1 MHDNLFDFKK
11 IQDVQSKFYAAKSRM
26 SDLVGEKSAILLEL
40 SNIDSFLDSKDQV
53 SQALNELQLRTQ
65 EKTKTIYEDLLTKLI
80 HEVKGYDE
88 ENHKLKLRTR
98 IKNNK
103 PWLDIEI
110 ENANE
115 KSRDVFLD
123 KGESIENLV
132 SIGLRF
138 ITLSR
143 ISNRRFLVFDEADR
157 NLNAKQIPNL
167 AKILFDLSKKMGVQV
182 LYISHHDPEN
192 FNECARIIELSR
204 VADRNGYKISTD
216 IISDVEPF
224 ADEMMGIRFIRLHN
238 FKQHENTIIHLSPYV
253 TVITGDVDIGK
264 SSIIHALE
272 AVNRNGGRDG
282 LIRDNENICRVEI
295 GIEEGHVISWSYK
308 SSGSKRTEYL
318 LTEKNNLGIHRYDKG
333 TAEPEW
339 LDQYLAMP
347 KYKDLEVNICFK
359 GSQSFILD
367 ERISG
372 HKRAEVLSLGRE
384 ANQVLQ
390 MIKLHSQQVE
400 AANKRH
406 IRLNREL
413 LSVKNKLESYNLIY
427 SIEDSVLRMGDEQRR
442 LSDQDQKLKS
452 LRRESEALLK
462 LESVISCLSK
472 IDRIGVVNQ
481 PSGSSGTHGLV
492 QAMANYEKLAAMIDL
507 IGPIMLVEKLQ
518 PLSDQPCEDIRTL
531 CTKMIEVDQKIR
543 ILEKTP
549 DTITQLNSNDQILTL
564 LESGKSISNLQNEIN
579 KCREEVLELEA
590 QYRHAEDSKRKHMLL
605 LHEYCPL
612 CERSS

>member
-11 IQDVQSKFYAAKSRM
+11 IQDVQSKFYLAKSRL
-26 SDLVGEKSAILLEL
+26 SDLVREKSAILMEL
-40 SNIDSFLDSKDQV
+40 SKIGDFLESKDQV
-53 SQALNELQLRTQ
+53 NDALNELQLRTQ

-80 HEVKGYDE
+80 HEVKGYDA

-103 PWLDIEI
+103 PWLDVEI
-110 ENANE
+110 ENANGH
-115 KSRDVFLD
+115 SRDVFLD

-143 ISNRRFLVFDEADR
+143 ISNRRFLIFDEADR

-167 AKILFDLSKKMGVQV
+167 AKIIFDLSKKMGVQV
-182 LYISHHDPEN
+182 LYISHHDHEN
-192 FNECARIIELSR
+192 FHGYAKIIELSR
-204 VADRNGYKISTD
+204 IIDKNSSKISTD
-216 IISDVEPF
+216 TISDIEPF
-224 ADEMMGIRFIRLHN
+224 SDDAMGIRFVRLHN
-238 FKQHENTIIHLSPYV
+238 FKQHENTIVHLSPYV

-264 SSIIHALE
+264 SSIIHAFE

-282 LIRDNENICRVEI
+282 LIRDNEDFCRVEI

-318 LTEKNNLGIHRYDKG
+318 LTDKSNIGVHKYDKG

-367 ERISG
+367 ERVSG
-372 HKRAEVLSLGRE
+372 YKRAEVLSLGGE
-384 ANQVLQ
+384 ANQVLK

-400 AANKRH
+400 AESKRQT
-406 IRLNREL
+406 RLNKEL
-413 LSVKNKLESYNLIY
+413 LSVKNKLESYNLIF
-427 SIEDSVLRMGDEQRR
+427 SIEEAVIGISDEQRR
-442 LSDQDQKLKS
+442 LADQDQILRA
-452 LRRESEALLK
+452 LRRESEELAK
-462 LESVISCLSK
+462 L
-472 IDRIGVVNQ
+472 
-481 PSGSSGTHGLV
+481 
-492 QAMANYEKLAAMIDL
+492 DL
-507 IGPIMLVEKLQ
+507 IICQLKKIETISIIQPPDIIDKKGIIQAIQSYERLKSLIATIEPIQSVQKII
-518 PLSDQPCEDIRTL
+518 PVSDQPYDEIKIVCNEL
-531 CTKMIEVDQKIR
+531 IEVNKRIK
-543 ILEKTP
+543 ILERIP
-549 DTITQLNSNDQILTL
+549 NCIAHLSLNDNTKNL
-564 LESGKSISNLQNEIN
+564 LEFGKQISSIKIEIQNSEKEILGLEVEFR
-579 KCREEVLELEA
+579 KIEE
-590 QYRHAEDSKRKHMLL
+590 SKRKHMLL

-612 CERSS
+612 CERSN